1 MYAIALE
8 LDFTLGTSDL
18 VICFDATF
26 PSPVVSVVES
36 LPKYR
41 LPRPSVIFSGYVTP
55 SVTPSDSPE
64 YTAEA
69 KARSTDDKDFMAI
82 YTYTEFEIILDAT
95 GLPPVASGDS
105 GSSLVLDENLLPMVS
120 RTGSVDLLLQPT
132 TTGDPMLNPSTYTAP
147 TFCLQAAEGTD
158 GICDIIYGNTAHV
171 PLRLPAG
178 LVSYTKLDYTLG
190 EGNLCEG
197 LSDWWDLSPLDFG
210 GACNVQILYYDMC
223 EDFSWVGCN
232 AILYIATLAVCS
244 EVIGNDRWDVAALI
258 ACGVQAAYYT
268 AVAETNTGCALYYKA
283 PNAVCRCFCSGPL
296 PTRHLDCGV
305 SPSKRAT
312 WE

>member
-1 MYAIALE
+1 MLIAP
-8 LDFTLGTSDL
+8 G
-18 VICFDATF
+18 
-26 PSPVVSVVES
+26 
-36 LPKYR
+36 
-41 LPRPSVIFSGYVTP
+41 PSVIFSGYVTP

-95 GLPPVASGDS
+95 GLPPVASGI
-105 GSSLVLDENLLPMVS
+105 P
-120 RTGSVDLLLQPT
+120 QP
-132 TTGDPMLNPSTYTAP
+132 S
-147 TFCLQAAEGTD
+147 GTD
-158 GICDIIYGNTAHV
+158 LPEIPCMEILEAHLSWMKTSYPCIDFYGRITITLGGATYQWSTSGQSCTITPAASPVTIPKVSKMLEGRKRTEELADELIVRV